1 MSEIVRTSLEKSLKK
16 SKKEAKLILEVDD
29 EQELLRIIEQDAYS
43 DWEDLKKKHN
53 LK

>member
-1 MSEIVRTSLEKSLKK
+1 MSEIVRTSLEKS
-16 SKKEAKLILEVDD
+16 KKEAELILNADD
-29 EQELLRIIEQDAYS
+29 EQELLMIIEEDTYS